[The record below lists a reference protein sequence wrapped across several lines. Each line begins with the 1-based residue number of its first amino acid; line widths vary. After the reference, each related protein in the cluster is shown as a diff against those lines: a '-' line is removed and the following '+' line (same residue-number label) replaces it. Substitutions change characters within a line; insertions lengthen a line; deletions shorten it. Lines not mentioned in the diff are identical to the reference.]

1 MNIKVN
7 IFFVLSLL
15 SILSYSQVGINTKN
29 PAPSSLLDVVSNEKG
44 ILIPRLTS
52 LERDRID
59 KPSNGLLIYDK
70 ENQCLSQNIGN
81 DITPEWVCLGIT
93 TRFFYMPSMVIDTSN
108 LGSIKEID
116 LFSIYKNQFENPM
129 VKSKNAKS
137 SIPYFSNAQKL
148 YYYITYYDNSVID
161 QITIDENGLMK
172 YLVKGIPSEVSFMNV
187 VFVVK

>member
-7 IFFVLSLL
+7 IFLAFALL
-15 SILSYSQVGINTKN
+15 SIFSHSQVGINTEN

-44 ILIPRLTS
+44 ILIPRLTI
-52 LERDRID
+52 LERDRIN

-70 ENQCLSQNIGN
+70 ENQCLSQNIGSE
-81 DITPEWVCLGIT
+81 IMPEWVCLGIT
-93 TRFFYMPSMVIDTSN
+93 TRFFYMPSMVIDTTN
-108 LGSIKEID
+108 VGTTKEID

-129 VKSKNAKS
+129 VKSENAKS

-172 YLVKGIPSEVSFMNV
+172 YLVKGTPSEVSFMNV

>member
-1 MNIKVN
+1 MNIKVH
-7 IFFVLSLL
+7 IFLTFALL
-15 SILSYSQVGINTKN
+15 SIFSHSQVGINTEN

-93 TRFFYMPSMVIDTSN
+93 TRFFYMPSMVIDTTN
-108 LGSIKEID
+108 VGTTKEID
-116 LFSIYKNQFENPM
+116 LFSIYKDQFENPM
-129 VKSKNAKS
+129 VKSENAKS

-172 YLVKGIPSEVSFMNV
+172 YLVKGTPSEVSFMNV

>member
-7 IFFVLSLL
+7 IFLAFALL
-15 SILSYSQVGINTKN
+15 SIFSHSQVGINTEN

-44 ILIPRLTS
+44 ILIPRLTI
-52 LERDRID
+52 LERDRIN

-70 ENQCLSQNIGN
+70 ENQCLSQNIGSE
-81 DITPEWVCLGIT
+81 IMPEWVCLGIT
-93 TRFFYMPSMVIDTSN
+93 TRFFYMPSMVIDTTN
-108 LGSIKEID
+108 VGTTKEID
-116 LFSIYKNQFENPM
+116 LFSIYKDQFENPM
-129 VKSKNAKS
+129 VKSENAKS

-172 YLVKGIPSEVSFMNV
+172 YLVKGTPSEVSFMNV

>member
-7 IFFVLSLL
+7 IFLAFALL
-15 SILSYSQVGINTKN
+15 SIFSHSQVGINTEN

-44 ILIPRLTS
+44 ILIPRLTI

-70 ENQCLSQNIGN
+70 ENQCLSQNIGSE
-81 DITPEWVCLGIT
+81 IMPEWVCLGIT
-93 TRFFYMPSMVIDTSN
+93 TRFFYMPSMVIDTTN
-108 LGSIKEID
+108 VGTTKEID

-129 VKSKNAKS
+129 VKSENAKS

-161 QITIDENGLMK
+161 QITIDENGLMR
-172 YLVKGIPSEVSFMNV
+172 YLVKGTPSEVSFMNV

>member
-1 MNIKVN
+1 MNIKIN
-7 IFFVLSLL
+7 IFLTFALL
-15 SILSYSQVGINTKN
+15 SIFSYSQVGINTEN

-44 ILIPRLTS
+44 VLIPRLTS
-52 LERDRID
+52 LERDGID

-81 DITPEWVCLGIT
+81 EITPEWVCLGIT

-108 LGSIKEID
+108 VGTIKEID

-129 VKSKNAKS
+129 AKSENAKS

-161 QITIDENGLMK
+161 QITINENGLMK
-172 YLVKGIPSEVSFMNV
+172 YLVKGTPSEVSFMNV

>member
-1 MNIKVN
+1 MNIKVH
-7 IFFVLSLL
+7 IFFVLSLF
-15 SILSYSQVGINTKN
+15 SILSHSQVGINTKN

-44 ILIPRLTS
+44 ILIPRLTT

-108 LGSIKEID
+108 VGTTKQID

-129 VKSKNAKS
+129 VKSENAKS

-172 YLVKGIPSEVSFMNV
+172 YLVKGTPSEVSFMNV

>member
-7 IFFVLSLL
+7 IFLTFVLL
-15 SILSYSQVGINTKN
+15 SIFSYSQVGINTEN

-44 ILIPRLTS
+44 VLIPRLTS
-52 LERDRID
+52 LERDGID

-81 DITPEWVCLGIT
+81 EITPEWVCLGIT

-108 LGSIKEID
+108 VGTIKEID

-129 VKSKNAKS
+129 AKSENAKS
-137 SIPYFSNAQKL
+137 SIPYFSTAQKL

-161 QITIDENGLMK
+161 QITINENGLMK
-172 YLVKGIPSEVSFMNV
+172 YLVKGTPSEVSFMNV

>member
-7 IFFVLSLL
+7 IFLAFALL
-15 SILSYSQVGINTKN
+15 SIFSHSQVGINTEN

-44 ILIPRLTS
+44 ILIPRLTI

-70 ENQCLSQNIGN
+70 ENQCLSQNIGSE
-81 DITPEWVCLGIT
+81 IMPEWVCLGIT
-93 TRFFYMPSMVIDTSN
+93 TRFFYMPSMVIDTTN
-108 LGSIKEID
+108 VGTTKEID

-129 VKSKNAKS
+129 VKSENAKS

-172 YLVKGIPSEVSFMNV
+172 YLVKGTPSEVSFMNV